1 MLIEQVSVHTN
12 YEFQIDQLRSGIQTL
27 ASSAAPLGK
36 VLDYLQEDLDSM
48 QKELE
53 SWRSENKYHETAIKA
68 EERCKYYTLYF
79 ILRFDVCMMY
89 VFIDS

>member
-1 MLIEQVSVHTN
+1 M
-12 YEFQIDQLRSGIQTL
+12 FQIDQLRSGIQTL

-53 SWRSENKYHETAIKA
+53 TWRSENKYHETAIKA
-68 EERCKYYTLYF
+68 EER
-79 ILRFDVCMMY
+79 
-89 VFIDS
+89 